1 MTDEKIVTVTDWA
14 AGAAKS
20 KLVWLGV
27 LLTVLSTVAANLEAW
42 APLFGS
48 WGPVVGQVLGVVIV
62 ILRAVTNTALPHK

>member
-14 AGAAKS
+14 VGSAKS

-42 APLFGS
+42 TPLFGS
-48 WGPVVGQVLGVVIV
+48 WGPVVGQVLGVVIIV
-62 ILRAVTNTALPHK
+62 LRAVTNTALPHK